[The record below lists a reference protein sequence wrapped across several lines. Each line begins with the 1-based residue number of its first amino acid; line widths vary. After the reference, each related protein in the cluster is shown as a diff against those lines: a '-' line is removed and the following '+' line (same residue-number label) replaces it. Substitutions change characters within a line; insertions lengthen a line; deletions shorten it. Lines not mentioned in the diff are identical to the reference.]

1 VLARYNAV
9 NARAEEA
16 AKKPFQAYGGEFV
29 APLTDVQQQGISQ
42 TQQYSQAAQPYYT
55 RAAGMTEDAVRS
67 SQPLTAEQ
75 IQQYQNPYIQSVVD
89 PTLKALQ
96 QQQAID
102 RNTQT
107 AQAIRSGGFGGTG
120 TERQRAMTAGQ
131 QELAQAQAISPLYAD
146 AYKNALATA
155 QQQQQL
161 RVGTGM
167 QGAQQ
172 YAGIGTGA
180 QQAGLQGAQA
190 TIGAGTLGQQTQ
202 QALDTAKYQQFLQE
216 RGYDFQTAQFLAN
229 IAEGTG
235 ALSGSTTTTTQPTS
249 FFSDERL
256 KHDIKQIGKT
266 NDGQPIY
273 SFKYKGDNRTQIGL
287 LAQEVEK
294 KHPEA
299 VGLSGGYKTVD
310 YAKATASSRHARAMG
325 GLVPESM
332 GGAVYEP
339 GNYSRGGFAY
349 GGDPEDLKAILAQ
362 QSKSFGPFAQG
373 GLYGA
378 SAQQNPHGNAAGYVP
393 KASLHTPKLVTSNF
407 QPRQQ
412 QGEFQSALQNIN
424 AAGSAAKTLG
434 AGYDWAET
442 KYDKLTAKPKTDPNE
457 TPDSNVAGPSDK
469 TISDTARSGNI
480 KPPASPSQ
488 MNPSAPKTTGFGIDE
503 YIDPNLDPT
512 AFAPTVAHGGGIM
525 PRHGYAIG
533 GTPYS
538 NMPDFSS
545 GYMDLIDY
553 TGKTPAELKSEFD
566 AQRAGQMPKQQQQQ
580 GGLGNA
586 LGDANKIYK
595 VSNDLK
601 PAYEKASNFFSSPTP
616 AGDLATKYPAA
627 PSGTPM
633 PTARPPGLGGGQTA
647 AADLPSANAVPT
659 SFETGQAGFVVPG
672 QTATT
677 AATAPVAETAATI
690 TPIAPVAEAAGAG
703 AAEAAGALGAAGAA
717 EAAGAAAGTA
727 AAAGEGAAVAEG
739 LGSLMEFLP
748 LLLLKDGGR
757 IPRYSGG
764 LVPRQ
769 AFGGNEPGGA
779 VQDPLAAYDPKDL
792 AIRTIAAETSGHP
805 EETAGIA
812 AVVRNRLASGNY
824 GPDYRSVVTAKNQF
838 EPWNNPQGANYPLR
852 IDPESDRYKQAAAAL
867 TRHET
872 EGYDPTDGAT
882 HFWAPK
888 AQAALGRKAPSWDNE
903 NAKDIGATRF
913 VKVDASGAPRQQ
925 VQQPQQ
931 SYPLQDQI
939 EGGFGKAKSI
949 VNSMV
954 PSDYKGRDVNA
965 QGEQR
970 GWGDFL
976 TSKDFV
982 IPLLTGLGTM
992 ASSPSRY
999 LGAAIL
1005 QGLGGGAQAFANL
1018 QQQQAQVGREVAG
1031 TGLTEAQ
1038 TRGVDITN
1046 VQKSFQSIP
1055 SIGNFVWIRT
1065 PAGPKFVS
1073 GGEYKQMVDSGQTPE
1088 LLGTIPPDG
1097 EKVIKQKFGITE
1109 STAPGA
1115 PQVSTTG
1122 VKPPAGGTTEA
1133 QPTGTKPSTVSVGA
1147 VPAGVNFDDESRR
1160 RAKNET
1166 LVTWEGGPGATSAA
1180 EQSKK
1185 YAQTSETM
1193 ASAARDSQRYIRELG
1208 ETLAQAGTGRA
1219 FAAPGTAASARG
1231 SVINAANTI
1240 ARGLGVPQINDSLDT
1255 SVQKAEKLQT
1265 MFAAMQAQG
1274 GNQESYAALNML
1286 KSAIAN
1292 PNMNP
1297 QAYADL
1303 AASLM
1308 VNNMRMMEREQH
1320 RLQYG
1325 NISNGIYT
1333 GAGSDFERTN
1343 DPRKYTAEQEVMKNL
1358 ILKDPKLFK
1367 QLSSGA
1373 YNADQI
1379 NEAFRK
1385 LGVSGMSKYF
1395 LGGM

>member
-1 VLARYNAV
+1 MGGGGKGGTSTSTVSIPPEVLARYNAV
-9 NARAEEA
+9 NARAEEV
-16 AKKPFQAYGGEFV
+16 AKKPFEAYTGEFV
-29 APLTDVQQQGISQ
+29 APITEEQQQGITQ
-42 TQQYSQAAQPYYT
+42 TQKYSEAAQPYYT
-55 RAAGMTEDAVRS
+55 KAAGMTEQAVKDA
-67 SQPLTAEQ
+67 QPLTADQ

-107 AQAIRSGGFGGTG
+107 AQAIKAGGFGGDRSG
-120 TERQRAMTAGQ
+120 LQRAALSGQ
-131 QELAQAQAISPLYAD
+131 QELAQAQAISPLYAS
-146 AYKNALATA
+146 AYQNALAAA

-161 RVGTGM
+161 RIGTGM

-180 QQAGLQGAQA
+180 QQAGLQGGQA
-190 TIGAGTLGQQTQ
+190 VIGAGTLKQQTT

-229 IAEGTG
+229 IAMGTG
-235 ALSGSTTTTTQPTS
+235 ALTGSTTTTTQPTS

-339 GNYSRGGFAY
+339 GNFSRGGFAY

-362 QSKSFGPFAQG
+362 QSKSFGPFASG

-393 KASLHTPKLVTSNF
+393 KATLHAPKLLTSNF

-424 AAGSAAKTLG
+424 AAGKAAETLSG
-434 AGYDWAET
+434 GYDWAKKGYE
-442 KYDKLTAKPKTDPNE
+442 KLTEKPKDPNA

-469 TISDTARSGNI
+469 TVSDTGRTVTI

-488 MNPSAPKTTGFGIDE
+488 MNPSAPKTTGFGTDE

-512 AFAPTVAHGGGIM
+512 AFSVPVAHGGGIM
-525 PRHGYAIG
+525 PRHHYAGGGFLDPYKEPTSGSMIPEDVMQDSEETKGEAEKLAPKPAGGSGGGGGGGGGLMGAASTIG
-533 GTPYS
+533 SLYGAAKGIGAMGTFLSSLPF
-538 NMPDFSS
+538 FS
-545 GYMDLIDY
+545 DERLKDNIKQI
-553 TGKTPAELKSEFD
+553 GKTFD
-566 AQRAGQMPKQQQQQ
+566 GQNIYSYDMGDGRTQMGLLAQEVLHHKPEAVGKDQGYLTVDYRKATEDSAPHRAA
-580 GGLGNA
+580 GGIVPRHG
-586 LGDANKIYK
+586 Y
-595 VSNDLK
+595 
-601 PAYEKASNFFSSPTP
+601 
-616 AGDLATKYPAA
+616 
-627 PSGTPM
+627 
-633 PTARPPGLGGGQTA
+633 QTA
-647 AADLPSANAVPT
+647 GGVP
-659 SFETGQAGFVVPG
+659 
-672 QTATT
+672 AT
-677 AATAPVAETAATI
+677 
-690 TPIAPVAEAAGAG
+690 
-703 AAEAAGALGAAGAA
+703 
-717 EAAGAAAGTA
+717 
-727 AAAGEGAAVAEG
+727 
-739 LGSLMEFLP
+739 
-748 LLLLKDGGR
+748 
-757 IPRYSGG
+757 
-764 LVPRQ
+764 
-769 AFGGNEPGGA
+769 
-779 VQDPLAAYDPKDL
+779 DPLAGYDPKDL
-792 AIRTIAAETSGHP
+792 AIRTIAAETGGHP

-925 VQQPQQ
+925 APQQQQ
-931 SYPLQDQI
+931 SYPLQDQF
-939 EGGFGKAKSI
+939 EGGIGKAKSI

-976 TSKDFV
+976 TSRDFV
-982 IPLLTGLGTM
+982 LPLMAGLGTM

-1005 QGLGGGAQAFANL
+1005 QGLGG
-1018 QQQQAQVGREVAG
+1018 
-1031 TGLTEAQ
+1031 
-1038 TRGVDITN
+1038 
-1046 VQKSFQSIP
+1046 
-1055 SIGNFVWIRT
+1055 
-1065 PAGPKFVS
+1065 
-1073 GGEYKQMVDSGQTPE
+1073 
-1088 LLGTIPPDG
+1088 
-1097 EKVIKQKFGITE
+1097 
-1109 STAPGA
+1109 
-1115 PQVSTTG
+1115 
-1122 VKPPAGGTTEA
+1122 
-1133 QPTGTKPSTVSVGA
+1133 
-1147 VPAGVNFDDESRR
+1147 
-1160 RAKNET
+1160 
-1166 LVTWEGGPGATSAA
+1166 
-1180 EQSKK
+1180 
-1185 YAQTSETM
+1185 
-1193 ASAARDSQRYIRELG
+1193 
-1208 ETLAQAGTGRA
+1208 
-1219 FAAPGTAASARG
+1219 AASAYQGVQKGQMDRDTAIASQVAGLKDLGPLVTQVDKGTVQAAPLTDVLSPGLKKQFAPG
-1231 SVINAANTI
+1231 SEVGGVATPGGGTSATYRVAPITVDPSNDRYMYNVAPTGDTLKNTARLLGVNDLNPITVKTALQIGNKSAADAAEAQRIEAELAKSSPSQIAETQAVLNKALTQLTGLSPDPKNPFAPQTNAAAQVYNWLMSKVGGETVNEKEI
-1240 ARGLGVPQINDSLDT
+1240 TAQQLVEKYAKLDPKLWG
-1255 SVQKAEKLQT
+1255 SGGGSHAGYIVQDIQ
-1265 MFAAMQAQG
+1265 
-1274 GNQESYAALNML
+1274 
-1286 KSAIAN
+1286 SAI
-1292 PNMNP
+1292 PNAKTTDEALRKVFSSVMARNT
-1297 QAYADL
+1297 
-1303 AASLM
+1303 M
-1308 VNNMRMMEREQH
+1308 
-1320 RLQYG
+1320 
-1325 NISNGIYT
+1325 
-1333 GAGSDFERTN
+1333 GSDFNRYVPEYRSAMGGASYN
-1343 DPRKYTAEQEVMKNL
+1343 LMNSFGLDVGSRLQVEQKAMEDAMKPRYPKDANGRPMLDANGQPVRQDSPLEILLKNPGDPRVAKEF
-1358 ILKDPKLFK
+1358 DKLYG
-1367 QLSSGA
+1367 QPGLA
-1373 YNADQI
+1373 
-1379 NEAFRK
+1379 RH
-1385 LGVSGMSKYF
+1385 F
-1395 LGGM
+1395 LGG